1 MGSVGFDPGFVE
13 GNEAVRVEADV
24 PERVEFFAGGD
35 DIGPLLLGGDER
47 FFERD
52 LQSAQGVPD
61 GGQVAGDAQRGAQ
74 AIEREAR
81 VRGHGL
87 ARRSASWRR

>member
-47 FFERD
+47 FF
-52 LQSAQGVPD
+52 
-61 GGQVAGDAQRGAQ
+61 
-74 AIEREAR
+74 
-81 VRGHGL
+81 
-87 ARRSASWRR
+87 